1 MGISEFCDADCK
13 LLFTKTSITIFDN
26 KGEPVITGWR
36 DNNGPK
42 LWNISLLPNED
53 DSPVSNHTEQTTLG
67 VYITYDP
74 PSVADLVRYFH
85 AYAGYPVRSAWLNAT
100 KAVNYASWPGLTYN
114 NVLRYSPSSD

>member
-1 MGISEFCDADCK
+1 MPGFHHNLMGISEFCDADCK
-13 LLFTKTSITIFDN
+13 LLFTKTNITIFDN

-53 DSPVSNHTEQTTLG
+53 DSPVRNHTEQTTLG

-85 AYAGYPVRSAWLNAT
+85 ADVGYPGRSTWLNAI
-100 KAVNYASWPGLTYN
+100 KVGNYAS
-114 NVLRYSPSSD
+114 